1 MGLVLAEGQW
11 LGVTQRFWLTW
22 GVGQDEPLLNCGC
35 GVGVGRGIV
44 AGSGF
49 GVGRGKVAG
58 SNVEILVDLGR
69 GAR

>member
-1 MGLVLAEGQW
+1 MVVGLG
-11 LGVTQRFWLTW
+11 F
-22 GVGQDEPLLNCGC
+22 
-35 GVGVGRGIV
+35 GRGTV

-49 GVGRGKVAG
+49 GVGRGTVAGSGFGVGRGTVAG